1 MNLYIHIYTSFLLCC
16 TFIIGMQ
23 KEKSASATAM
33 RTSDVIFA
41 FIWQIMFTSD
51 KVTWLSIIG
60 ATLVMIGILI
70 IVFFK
75 SQSIPVSD
83 VANNSI
89 SSGHTD
95 TTKSISS
102 SSLLQSSLSKIKHT
116 SMYLGNSNSNSNT
129 SSISVQEKEIAL
141 SPMAV
146 VDLDVNISNRSSS
159 NRTGD
164 SVRYEALNSS
174 DLLEDND
181 V

>member
-1 MNLYIHIYTSFLLCC
+1 
-16 TFIIGMQ
+16 MQ

-83 VANNSI
+83 AGNNSI

-102 SSLLQSSLSKIKHT
+102 SSLLQSSLSKIKH
-116 SMYLGNSNSNSNT
+116 MYLGNSNSNCDT
-129 SSISVQEKEIAL
+129 SSKEKEIAL

-146 VDLDVNISNRSSS
+146 VDLDVNISNESSS

-174 DLLEDND
+174 DVLEDND